1 VTPLRVIHIVR
12 KYGPVG
18 GMERTVW
25 ELTSALT
32 RKGHSIKVLCEELC
46 EEQAPPGVKLHCLGT
61 VIPKPRWLAYLRF
74 SRRVF
79 KWLQAHPHPGWII
92 HSHERI
98 SVHCITTFHSQPF
111 ALVRSAPW
119 WKRSSLRA
127 YANLW
132 LEKREL
138 CGTQVRKVVPCSS
151 YIARLLTDHYPCVQN
166 RLTSPVIP
174 GIKAITKRKHR
185 AVSSSGGIIG
195 FVGKEWKRKGLVTAV
210 AIVHEL
216 RKSRP
221 DLELW
226 VAGPK
231 PAEVE
236 HLFSSW
242 NGGYRLLGHVNAQGL
257 YSQLDLLLHPASMEA
272 YGLVIIEAMAACV
285 PVVVSSACGAADDI
299 GKAHGAV
306 LTLNEPVSVWAET
319 VGRLLDSQIRSPG
332 YQHTWEQ
339 FTEEYE
345 GIYATLNQY

>member
-1 VTPLRVIHIVR
+1 MTPLRVIHVVR

-18 GMERTVW
+18 GLERTVW
-25 ELTSALT
+25 ELTRELVL
-32 RKGHSIKVLCEELC
+32 KGHVIIVLCEELC
-46 EEQAPPGVKLHCLGT
+46 ADHAPPGVQLHCLGT
-61 VIPKPRWLAYLRF
+61 ITPKPRWLAYLRF

-79 KWLQAHPHPGWII
+79 QWLKSHPRPGWII

-98 SVHCITTFHSQPF
+98 GVHCITTFHSQPF

-127 YANLW
+127 YMNFW

-138 CGTQVRKVVPCSS
+138 CGVQVQKVVPCSS
-151 YIARLLTDHYPCVQN
+151 YIAGLLIDHYPCVQD

-174 GIKAITKRKHR
+174 GITSITKRPHGT
-185 AVSSSGGIIG
+185 VSSSGGIIG
-195 FVGKEWKRKGLVTAV
+195 FVGKEWQRKGLNTAV

-221 DLELW
+221 DIELW
-226 VAGPK
+226 VAGPE
-231 PAEVE
+231 PVEVK

-242 NGGYRLLGHVNAQGL
+242 NGGYRLLGNVNTQDL
-257 YSQLDLLLHPASMEA
+257 YSQLDLLLHPARMEA

-299 GKAHGAV
+299 RKEHGAV
-306 LTLNEPVSVWAET
+306 LNLNEPVFVWAEA
-319 VGRLLDSQIRSPG
+319 VRKLLDYQISPPG

-339 FTEEYE
+339 FAEEYE
-345 GIYATLNQY
+345 GIYATLSE

>member
-1 VTPLRVIHIVR
+1 MTSLRVLHIVR
-12 KYGPVG
+12 RYGPVG

-25 ELTSALT
+25 ELTRELT

-46 EEQAPPGVKLHCLGT
+46 EEQSPPGVQLHCLGT

-79 KWLQAHPHPGWII
+79 QWLKAHPHPDWII
-92 HSHERI
+92 HSHERVR
-98 SVHCITTFHSQPF
+98 VHDITTFHGQPF

-127 YANLW
+127 YMNLW

-138 CGTQVRKVVPCSS
+138 CGVQVRKVVPCSS
-151 YIARLLTDHYPCVQN
+151 YVARLLIKHYPCVQN

-174 GIKAITKRKHR
+174 GITSITKRQHR
-185 AVSSSGGIIG
+185 TVSSSGGIIG
-195 FVGKEWKRKGLVTAV
+195 FVGKEWKRKGLDTAV

-221 DLELW
+221 ALEFW
-226 VAGPK
+226 VAGPE
-231 PAEVE
+231 PVEVK

-242 NGGYRLLGHVNAQGL
+242 NGGYRLLGNVNTQDL
-257 YSQLDLLLHPASMEA
+257 YSQLDLLLHPARMEA

-285 PVVVSSACGAADDI
+285 PVVVSSACGAADDMR
-299 GKAHGAV
+299 KEHGAV
-306 LTLNEPVSVWAET
+306 LNLNEPVFVWAEA
-319 VGRLLDSQIRSPG
+319 VRKLLDYQISPPG

-339 FTEEYE
+339 FAEEYE
-345 GIYATLNQY
+345 GIYATLSE